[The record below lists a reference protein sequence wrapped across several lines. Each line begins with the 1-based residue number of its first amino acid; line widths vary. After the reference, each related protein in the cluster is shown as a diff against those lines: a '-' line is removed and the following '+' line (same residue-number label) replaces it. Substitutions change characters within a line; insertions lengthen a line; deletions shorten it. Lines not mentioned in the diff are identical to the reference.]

1 MRFTLRLVNASLAA
15 LLFLACLGNAFS
27 AMAQTLQP
35 GGTIDVR
42 LLNSPTNPW
51 TEPTTIFGLLGILGG
66 LGGVLLQRY
75 WHRLD
80 ERKKAEQ
87 DERARLQAHVFDS
100 LRWFEGKTQKRSIGI
115 AIIEGNWDQFPDLQP
130 TWLAILTNQAVYL
143 LAESGQANAAHEQ
156 ANLQRILDL
165 LISATTSLSSAQ
177 KSSIREA
184 IASNRNGKGLQGLDR
199 SSLDRWD
206 KTLRGITA

>member
-1 MRFTLRLVNASLAA
+1 MRPILRLVNRLLAT

-27 AMAQTLQP
+27 ATAQLPALQQ

-42 LLNSPTNPW
+42 LLGESKNPW

-66 LGGVLLQRY
+66 FGGVLIQRY

-87 DERARLQAHVFDS
+87 AERARLQAHVFDS
-100 LRWFEGKTQKRSIGI
+100 LKWFEGKTQKRSIGI
-115 AIIEGNWDQFPDLQP
+115 AVIEGNWDKFPDLQP

-156 ANLQRILDL
+156 ANLQRIIDL
-165 LISATTSLSSAQ
+165 LIRTTNALSSPQ
-177 KSSIREA
+177 KGSIRDA
-184 IASNRNGKGLQGLDR
+184 IANNRKGKGLQGIDSAL
-199 SSLDRWD
+199 LTTWD
-206 KTLRGITA
+206 NAFK